1 MTSKE
6 KINRT
11 VQISVR
17 LEPKILEG
25 LNEISDR
32 LGIKQSTVAGYA
44 IGEFVTKNQAAWA
57 NQTSI
62 QRMMVEEM
70 AKIIGG
76 PLAAIFDGKSLD
88 EMKRLF
94 VDDEKP
100 EKQVDWIQ
108 EEKHD

>member
-6 KINRT
+6 KPNRT

-25 LNEISDR
+25 LNEVSER

-44 IGEFVTKNQAAWA
+44 IGEFVTKNQVAWA
-57 NQTSI
+57 NQTAI

-70 AKIIGG
+70 AKVIGG
-76 PLAAIFDGKSLD
+76 PFAAMFEGKSLD
-88 EMKRLF
+88 EMKHLF
-94 VDDEKP
+94 ADDEKP
-100 EKQVDWIQ
+100 EKQVDWI
-108 EEKHD
+108 EGRHD